1 LKKAPLAVWLGVA
14 AVSAV
19 LIAAIA
25 FGAVSVLR
33 PGGMQMTMPTED
45 KIEVAFVDGSVLINT
60 SVDVTNNGAYDLEN
74 AVIHI
79 VVTGPQGLL
88 MERTI
93 HAGGLKA
100 GRTTP
105 VALGASLDLNSLSN
119 ALKNE
124 LIFNGTTLEIT
135 ATVETDY
142 MLGMVSGNFTL
153 HRTVVFS
160 PLISNLSVDTINVR
174 LNTTTLSYII
184 EVPYSFDAAPS
195 VLGSLVISN
204 ATLNNSTGV
213 IGQGSSEFEVSSHT
227 QGFFP
232 IVLSD
237 AGISFL
243 LSHSD
248 ELRLD
253 LSLSVG
259 EVALTQQYSE
269 PWQPLVGGLHID
281 ASNMTLV
288 RNGSQSHLLLPY
300 QLDTSPRV
308 AGKTFL
314 VSASVSNAS
323 GLIGVASL
331 AMTVLPHMN
340 GIVDVIVDESVA
352 DWFSD
357 HVEQLDVTIRVSMGA
372 AFFEQH
378 MILSWDPSTG
388 TVLG

>member
-1 LKKAPLAVWLGVA
+1 
-14 AVSAV
+14 
-19 LIAAIA
+19 
-25 FGAVSVLR
+25 
-33 PGGMQMTMPTED
+33 
-45 KIEVAFVDGSVLINT
+45 
-60 SVDVTNNGAYDLEN
+60 
-74 AVIHI
+74 
-79 VVTGPQGLL
+79 
-88 MERTI
+88 
-93 HAGGLKA
+93 
-100 GRTTP
+100 
-105 VALGASLDLNSLSN
+105 
-119 ALKNE
+119 
-124 LIFNGTTLEIT
+124 
-135 ATVETDY
+135 

-160 PLISNLSVDTINVR
+160 PLITNLSVDTINVR
-174 LNTTTLSYII
+174 LNTTTPAYII

-195 VLGSLVISN
+195 VLGSLVVSN

-213 IGQGSSEFEVSSHT
+213 IGQGSSEFEVTSHT

-243 LSHSD
+243 LSHTD
-248 ELRLD
+248 VLRLD

-269 PWQPLVGGLHID
+269 QWQSLVGGLQVD
-281 ASNMTLV
+281 AANMTLV

-323 GLIGVASL
+323 GLLGAVSME
-331 AMTVLPHMN
+331 MTVLPQMN

-357 HVEQLDVTIRVSMGA
+357 HAEQLDVTIRVGMGA
-372 AFFEQH
+372 AFFEQQ
-378 MILSWDPSTG
+378 MVLSWDPSAG